1 MAYTGDFHLYNTL
14 GHPNKFL
21 VRESANDTLYFAIL
35 GDKEQSGNRL
45 NASCSCKCLILVDI
59 NLQDYDALRTRRP
72 AALTWVQV
80 PPAPRSFVV
89 YRWLSSGWRYFCFV
103 FRGRFRGRLGA
114 IWLKGVITI
123 VYPSLFDLRNCLEMK
138 LLRLSFG
145 LDANMIQLHGVK
157 IGVLLNLRVHFHV
170 ITCIYIKLHEFTCKG
185 KIVGKTE
192 PNNDLF
198 VLLNSPDEDE
208 NGNFP
213 I

>member
-80 PPAPRSFVV
+80 PPAPR
-89 YRWLSSGWRYFCFV
+89 
-103 FRGRFRGRLGA
+103 
-114 IWLKGVITI
+114 I
-123 VYPSLFDLRNCLEMK
+123 SLYIADCK
-138 LLRLSFG
+138 LVSE
-145 LDANMIQLHGVK
+145 N
-157 IGVLLNLRVHFHV
+157 
-170 ITCIYIKLHEFTCKG
+170 
-185 KIVGKTE
+185 
-192 PNNDLF
+192 F
-198 VLLNSPDEDE
+198 VLFFGGDFEGDIAKRHFCL
-208 NGNFP
+208 
-213 I
+213 

>member
-89 YRWLSSGWRYFCFV
+89 YRWLSIGWRYFCFV

-114 IWLKGVITI
+114 ILLKDTI
-123 VYPSLFDLRNCLEMK
+123 AYSLSINLPFLYFSVYEMFMLISMPYLYYAMGQKWDGLEPSNAFSCNCMY
-138 LLRLSFG
+138 
-145 LDANMIQLHGVK
+145 LHQ
-157 IGVLLNLRVHFHV
+157 
-170 ITCIYIKLHEFTCKG
+170 ITCIYIKLHVFAR
-185 KIVGKTE
+185 
-192 PNNDLF
+192 
-198 VLLNSPDEDE
+198 
-208 NGNFP
+208 
-213 I
+213 